1 MGVVYKIIQIN
12 TFDIHLL
19 LNNSRNNKAE
29 LLLAYIAVIIRLRI
43 YYIGIP
49 SLVIFR
55 FILDL
60 LLDLILDLLL
70 GLILDFFYF

>member
-19 LNNSRNNKAE
+19 LNNKAE

-60 LLDLILDLLL
+60 LLNLLL
-70 GLILDFFYF
+70 DLILDFFYF